1 VILIANKRESKK
13 KKAQSSIT
21 SATHGHLVLRFS
33 LTIIVLFPD
42 KKSDKVLMQ
51 VDVTSEGGKGA
62 CNETTWWQNQTDK
75 DWILCSEKDKPKACE
90 KQCGVGTGRGIPII
104 EGL

>member
-1 VILIANKRESKK
+1 MPSVI
-13 KKAQSSIT
+13 
-21 SATHGHLVLRFS
+21 HGHLAFHFS
-33 LTIIVLFPD
+33 LTIVVLFPD
-42 KKSDKVLMQ
+42 NMSDTVLMQ
-51 VDVTSEGGKGA
+51 VYVTSETGKGA

-90 KQCGVGTGRGIPII
+90 DLCGVGTGRAIPVV

>member
-1 VILIANKRESKK
+1 
-13 KKAQSSIT
+13 
-21 SATHGHLVLRFS
+21 VLHFS
-33 LTIIVLFPD
+33 LTIVVLFPGN
-42 KKSDKVLMQ
+42 KSDKVLMQ
-51 VDVTSEGGKGA
+51 VDVTSDAGKGT

-90 KQCGVGTGRGIPII
+90 ELCGVGTGRAIPVI